1 MSTKRKIILCVLLFI
16 NIVCIV
22 FVLLNYLEL
31 QTIERV
37 LDSIEIK

>member
-16 NIVCIV
+16 NIVCLL

-31 QTIERV
+31 QTIERA

>member
-22 FVLLNYLEL
+22 FVLLNYLGL